1 MANWFKFMN
10 QPQTD
15 QVNDSDIKAQ
25 NLDYFKLPVF
35 RHFNGKPFHIFK
47 VVQKWDVSKIFTD
60 CQNILMRSR
69 QSFYT
74 SQAEQQRDRCSWV
87 LLRDGDVFCYVDETM
102 LVCYAGTPEVAREK
116 ALALVK
122 LYSLPVE
129 AEKPKFYVLSLQ
141 SDVLHSQAV
150 EVAKP
155 IPLNTDELQMHYGSD
170 TPEFERY
177 LTGAWDSNMAGL
189 TIFRGT
195 PGTGKTSY
203 IRHLISKLQQTH
215 RFYYLPLNAV
225 RYLSSPDMVEFWMR
239 LNSLPSKNIKIVV
252 MEDAEDLLT
261 ERAVDNQAKVSALLN
276 IGDGLMSDY
285 LQLHL
290 LCTVNCPLDK
300 LDPAITRPGRL
311 TAVREFRRLDKKHA
325 ERIATANAITLPKQD
340 DYSLAEIYRGNQ
352 WRDDQQA
359 GKKIGFSV
367 S

>member
-1 MANWFKFMN
+1 MN
-10 QPQTD
+10 QLQTD
-15 QVNDSDIKAQ
+15 QVNDSDIKPQ
-25 NLDYFKLPVF
+25 GLDVFRLPVF
-35 RHFNGKPFHIFK
+35 QHFNGKPLHIFK
-47 VVQKWDVSKIFTD
+47 VVQKWDVPKISKD
-60 CQNILMRSR
+60 CKSILMRSR
-69 QSFYT
+69 QSFDPRL
-74 SQAEQQRDRCSWV
+74 AEHERDRCLML
-87 LLRDGDVFCYVDETM
+87 LLRDGDVFCYVEDTM
-102 LVCYAGTPEVAREK
+102 LLCYAGTPEAARKK
-116 ALALVK
+116 ALDLTKLFTPSVK
-122 LYSLPVE
+122 Q
-129 AEKPKFYVLSLQ
+129 EKPKFYVLSLQ
-141 SDVLHSQAV
+141 SDILHSQTV
-150 EVAKP
+150 EMAKP
-155 IPLNTDELQMHYGSD
+155 FALNADELQLHYGNDAS
-170 TPEFERY
+170 EFERY
-177 LTGAWDSNMAGL
+177 LIGAWNSGMAGL
-189 TIFRGT
+189 TVFRGS

-239 LNSLPSKNIKIVV
+239 INRLGTECRKIVV
-252 MEDAEDLLT
+252 LEDAEDLLT

-311 TAVREFRRLDKKHA
+311 TAVREFRRLDRKHA
-325 ERIATANAITLPKQD
+325 ERIATARAITLPKQD

-359 GKKIGFSV
+359 GKKIGFAV

>member
-1 MANWFKFMN
+1 MN
-10 QPQTD
+10 QQPPD
-15 QVNDSDIKAQ
+15 KVNDCDLKAQ
-25 NLDYFKLPVF
+25 GLDYIKLPVF
-35 RHFNGKPFHIFK
+35 QHFNGKPFHIFK
-47 VVQKWDVSKIFTD
+47 VVQKWDLPKIFKD

-69 QSFYT
+69 QSFYP
-74 SQAEQQRDRCSWV
+74 SLAEQQRNRCLWV
-87 LLRDGDVFCYVDETM
+87 LLRDGDVFCYIEDTM
-102 LVCYAGTPEVAREK
+102 LLCYASTPEVARER

-129 AEKPKFYVLSLQ
+129 AETPKFYVLSLK

-155 IPLNTDELQMHYGSD
+155 IPLNADELQLHYGNDAS
-170 TPEFERY
+170 EFERY
-177 LTGAWDSNMAGL
+177 LTGAWDSDMAGL
-189 TIFRGT
+189 TIFRGS
-195 PGTGKTSY
+195 PGTGKTSF

-239 LNSLPSKNIKIVV
+239 LNSLPSKNKKIIVL
-252 MEDAEDLLT
+252 EDAEDLLT
-261 ERAVDNQAKVSALLN
+261 LRAVDNQAKVSALLN

-285 LQLHL
+285 LQIHL

-311 TAVREFRRLDKKHA
+311 TAVREFRRLDRKHA
-325 ERIATANAITLPKQD
+325 ERIATAKTITLPKQD

-352 WRDDQQA
+352 WHDDQQA
-359 GKKIGFSV
+359 GKKIGFAV